1 VAAIALFLCL
11 FHKLFHR
18 SIVPFVFTMF
28 VICIPLTLRYYLF
41 LRFYYAATV
50 KMSELTSAQTELY
63 AHRNAIFEA
72 MMDGK
77 VTKEQLQQLIPAHVI
92 KAIDAGW
99 DVRLQPD
106 GEFCITPVEEGTDID
121 VCGLIVPTLMPTELP
136 AEFAEEL
143 PHGPGCTSRHL
154 ETHSNCLRLRPSAA
168 ARKLYLQRVLQP
180 RRAAGA
186 HTKYRVELFRYIQM
200 VSRTKFGN
208 SSSCLA
214 HEVWPEDINDKGRL
228 RSRNHHGHRLS
239 SWVTLP
245 SWRKLN
251 DLDFRGGHTWKDPI
265 TRTRYLQYMGKE
277 LKHIH
282 VPWRPSHKRSR
293 QGSTTSP

>member
-1 VAAIALFLCL
+1 
-11 FHKLFHR
+11 
-18 SIVPFVFTMF
+18 
-28 VICIPLTLRYYLF
+28 
-41 LRFYYAATV
+41 
-50 KMSELTSAQTELY
+50 MSELTSAQTELY
-63 AHRNAIFEA
+63 AHRTAIYES
-72 MMDGK
+72 MVDGK

-106 GEFCITPVEEGTDID
+106 GEFCITPIDEGTDVY
-121 VCGLIVPTLMPTELP
+121 VCGLIVPTLMPAELPTEL
-136 AEFAEEL
+136 AEDL
-143 PHGPGCTSRHL
+143 PHGRGCTSRHPSH
-154 ETHSNCLRLRPSAA
+154 TKCLLLRPAWA
-168 ARKLYLQRVLQP
+168 ARKLYLHRVLQP

-214 HEVWPEDINDKGRL
+214 HEVWPEDINDKSRL

-245 SWRKLN
+245 SWRKLS
-251 DLDFRGGHTWKDPI
+251 DLDFRGGYTWIDPM

-277 LKHIH
+277 LKHTH
-282 VPWRPSHKRSR
+282 VPWRPSHERSK
-293 QGSTTSP
+293 QGSTASP